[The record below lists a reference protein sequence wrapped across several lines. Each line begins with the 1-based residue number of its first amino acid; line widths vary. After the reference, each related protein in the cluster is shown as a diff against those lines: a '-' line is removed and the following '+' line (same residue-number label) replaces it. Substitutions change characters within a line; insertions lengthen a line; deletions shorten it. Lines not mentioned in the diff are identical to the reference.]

1 MNPIE
6 IVMTYILRNINDFD
20 YSLSKIARR
29 QAKMRRSIRSMS
41 VMVMLYIISTG
52 MVLQMQDG
60 EIKNLKK
67 EIEEIKKT
75 KGD

>member
-20 YSLSKIARR
+20 YSLSKIASR